1 MSPSAREFNAPPR
14 HAPLKVHK
22 ESHLIQKPSSSSS
35 SSTVSTVGTATAT
48 ASASN
53 NNNPRQR
60 RQPVIIYTHA
70 PKIIHATVDNFKEIV
85 QRLTGQSQ
93 ATAVENINNDD
104 DDINNNNI
112 NNDVSAAVPP
122 PPTLPSPNDVCKDNN
137 ENILEVSSS
146 GTPSKNYTHFL
157 YSSTAMMPPLGMPNP
172 PFLGDLSLFGHSSSD
187 FLHYPSGNNVFDF
200 APTDSVSFWPSV
212 PNVNS
217 DILSSYAIEE
227 AIKTYHD
234 VGL

>member
-1 MSPSAREFNAPPR
+1 MSPSAREFNALQR
-14 HAPLKVHK
+14 HTPLKVHK

-35 SSTVSTVGTATAT
+35 SSTISTIGTAT
-48 ASASN
+48 
-53 NNNPRQR
+53 NNPRQR

-104 DDINNNNI
+104 DNNNN
-112 NNDVSAAVPP
+112 NNSNEISAAVPP
-122 PPTLPSPNDVCKDNN
+122 PATLPSPNDACKDNN

-172 PFLGDLSLFGHSSSD
+172 PFLGDLALFGHGSSD
-187 FLHYPSGNNVFDF
+187 FLHYPTGGNVFDF
-200 APTDSVSFWPSV
+200 AAADSVSFWPSV